1 MQVFRKK
8 PLLVNTS
15 GDERTN
21 YMQKRKGMQ
30 SVDSVFEIRHNT
42 AKTTKSTGIPQECTY
57 VCSFQ
62 FQFDVTTTKQRATTL
77 LTHNRYNVRCN
88 RKSHSPRIGPYDP
101 GSVSRKNHHFLV
113 TAWFVVV
120 AVAVRFGRVSYCDS
134 SRPSRW
140 YYGQSWCGGGCRY
153 WSCRVCNCP
162 Q

>member
-15 GDERTN
+15 GDERKN
-21 YMQKRKGMQ
+21 YMPKKKGHAVSRFCFRDTAQ
-30 SVDSVFEIRHNT
+30 YCKNNKKYRYTAGVYVCVFVPIPIRRYDH
-42 AKTTKSTGIPQECTY
+42 KTT
-57 VCSFQ
+57 
-62 FQFDVTTTKQRATTL
+62 ATTL
-77 LTHNRYNVRCN
+77 LTHNRYNVRYN
-88 RKSHSPRIGPYDP
+88 RISHSPRIGPYDP

-134 SRPSRW
+134 SPSRW
-140 YYGQSWCGGGCRY
+140 YYWQSWCGGGCRY

>member
-42 AKTTKSTGIPQECTY
+42 AKTTKVPVFRRSV
-57 VCSFQ
+57 VCVFVPLPIRRY
-62 FQFDVTTTKQRATTL
+62 DHKTTATTL
-77 LTHNRYNVRCN
+77 LTHNRYNVRYN
-88 RKSHSPRIGPYDP
+88 RISHSPRIGPYDP
-101 GSVSRKNHHFLV
+101 GSVSRKNHHFPV

-120 AVAVRFGRVSYCDS
+120 AVAVRCGRVSYCDS
-134 SRPSRW
+134 SPSRW
-140 YYGQSWCGGGCRY
+140 YYG
-153 WSCRVCNCP
+153 
-162 Q
+162 